1 MPLADLLGVQFD
13 MHLLGRLTCSMAA
26 VLLIS
31 WVYRFYSSRGTAAKP
46 QLCVRPP
53 SDGPTEAPN
62 GICRNCKMELR
73 PQSTAKHDSSNN
85 GDKQPGHSQI
95 SPVRDDLTPDNTN
108 TGTGEG
114 ELPQTKDI
122 CRLANTEEM
131 VTPQDGSNVEDNSL
145 ELEGEFPVF
154 VEEAEIDIPMF
165 VEEAEIKIRNC
176 TFGSTLKL
184 PYPKNSGLASP
195 SGRLSPCFL
204 QRLEG
209 SVGVG
214 RELRQDLGLHG
225 AYSTFLSKAE
235 ITVEDANLV
244 MEGPGKQSVVRGKIY
259 EYYVESSSHSITD
272 SILGL
277 FEGNSLDSQSVEFGR
292 CGSSLTEPP
301 LSLSPIISELVQRPF
316 SPVSSEP
323 TSPNKRAL
331 IRKDSY
337 LTASENSELQ
347 IPPLTPRASTPLRP
361 HSRASSSGDPSP
373 VSPLSP
379 TTDTRHPSA
388 WEEHSLETI
397 AGAKCINLPPEIM
410 GSSELEIFKAKVD
423 LGNCVEVELSKKHGQ
438 APLQQSALR
447 VMSDNY
453 LQIRRDPGLYGRLRA
468 GDQDEIQKQRMRGR
482 QFLMAGNMGPQ
493 DWVGSSP
500 QGTKREQGVTNIQ
513 CSGLYYYDDYKDS
526 WHPLCPIPQEV
537 ISKGCAMCTMDNY
550 LFVAVGGCQQ
560 GADRE
565 MKPSKRVF
573 CYNPV
578 TSIWK
583 EISPMNEFRRHCKL
597 VALQGYIYAIGGE
610 CLSTVERYD
619 PRSDRWTFV
628 APLPNDTFAVAH
640 HVTVCNGELF
650 VLGGTL
656 RYTLLRYNPNIN
668 VWRKSSITGS
678 KERTTEIVGVRNF
691 LYRFDVS
698 PQLGISVYRYHTVA
712 RLWYECCT
720 KRLDQCLAFQCV
732 ALDDTI
738 YCMSHQFTMSFLADE
753 ISPRFVSDDLSVLSG
768 AKGILFPFFLSLPD
782 TKAHQTSV

>member
-1 MPLADLLGVQFD
+1 
-13 MHLLGRLTCSMAA
+13 
-26 VLLIS
+26 
-31 WVYRFYSSRGTAAKP
+31 
-46 QLCVRPP
+46 
-53 SDGPTEAPN
+53 
-62 GICRNCKMELR
+62 
-73 PQSTAKHDSSNN
+73 
-85 GDKQPGHSQI
+85 
-95 SPVRDDLTPDNTN
+95 
-108 TGTGEG
+108 
-114 ELPQTKDI
+114 
-122 CRLANTEEM
+122 
-131 VTPQDGSNVEDNSL
+131 
-145 ELEGEFPVF
+145 
-154 VEEAEIDIPMF
+154 
-165 VEEAEIKIRNC
+165 
-176 TFGSTLKL
+176 
-184 PYPKNSGLASP
+184 
-195 SGRLSPCFL
+195 
-204 QRLEG
+204 
-209 SVGVG
+209 
-214 RELRQDLGLHG
+214 
-225 AYSTFLSKAE
+225 
-235 ITVEDANLV
+235 
-244 MEGPGKQSVVRGKIY
+244 MEGPEKQSVVRGKIY
-259 EYYVESSSHSITD
+259 EYCVECSSHSITD

-301 LSLSPIISELVQRPF
+301 
-316 SPVSSEP
+316 
-323 TSPNKRAL
+323 
-331 IRKDSY
+331 
-337 LTASENSELQ
+337 
-347 IPPLTPRASTPLRP
+347 

-388 WEEHSLETI
+388 WEVHSLETI
-397 AGAKCINLPPEIM
+397 AGAKCINLPPEN
-410 GSSELEIFKAKVD
+410 SSELEIFKFD

-453 LQIRRDPGLYGRLRA
+453 LQILRDPGLYGRLRA

-500 QGTKREQGVTNIQ
+500 QGTKREQGVTTIP

-550 LFVAVGGCQQ
+550 LFVAVGGSQQ

-578 TSIWK
+578 TSKNSWK
-583 EISPMNEFRRHCKL
+583 EISPMNESRPHCKL
-597 VALQGYIYAIGGE
+597 AALQGYIYAIGGE

-619 PRSDRWTFV
+619 PSSDRWTFV

-640 HVTVCNGELF
+640 HVTVCNRKLF

-656 RYTLLRYNPNIN
+656 RYTLLHNPNIN

-712 RLWYECCT
+712 RLCYECCT

-738 YCMSHQFTMSFLADE
+738 YCMSHQLTMSFRAEE
-753 ISPRFVSDDLSVLSG
+753 ISPRFVADDLSVLSG
-768 AKGILFPFFLSLPD
+768 AKGILFPFVLSLPD
-782 TKAHQTSV
+782 TKAHQTRV

>member
-1 MPLADLLGVQFD
+1 
-13 MHLLGRLTCSMAA
+13 MAA

-46 QLCVRPP
+46 QLYVRPP

-62 GICRNCKMELR
+62 GICWNCKMELR
-73 PQSTAKHDSSNN
+73 PQSTAKHDSSSD
-85 GDKQPGHSQI
+85 GDKQPAHSQI

-122 CRLANTEEM
+122 GRLATTEEM

-145 ELEGEFPVF
+145 ELEGEVPVF

-165 VEEAEIKIRNC
+165 VEEI
-176 TFGSTLKL
+176 
-184 PYPKNSGLASP
+184 
-195 SGRLSPCFL
+195 
-204 QRLEG
+204 
-209 SVGVG
+209 
-214 RELRQDLGLHG
+214 
-225 AYSTFLSKAE
+225 
-235 ITVEDANLV
+235 
-244 MEGPGKQSVVRGKIY
+244 
-259 EYYVESSSHSITD
+259 SS
-272 SILGL
+272 
-277 FEGNSLDSQSVEFGR
+277 
-292 CGSSLTEPP
+292 
-301 LSLSPIISELVQRPF
+301 
-316 SPVSSEP
+316 
-323 TSPNKRAL
+323 
-331 IRKDSY
+331 
-337 LTASENSELQ
+337 
-347 IPPLTPRASTPLRP
+347 LTPRASTPLRP
-361 HSRASSSGDPSP
+361 HSQASSSGDPSP

-397 AGAKCINLPPEIM
+397 AGAKCINLPPENM
-410 GSSELEIFKAKVD
+410 GSSELEIFKAKLD
-423 LGNCVEVELSKKHGQ
+423 LGNYMEVELSNKHGQ
-438 APLQQSALR
+438 APLQLSALR

-453 LQIRRDPGLYGRLRA
+453 LQILRDPGLYGRLRA
-468 GDQDEIQKQRMRGR
+468 GDQNEIQKQHMRGR

-500 QGTKREQGVTNIQ
+500 QGTKREQGVTNIP

-583 EISPMNEFRRHCKL
+583 EISPMNESRPHCKL
-597 VALQGYIYAIGGE
+597 AALQGYIYAIGGE

-656 RYTLLRYNPNIN
+656 RYTLLSYNPNIN
-668 VWRKSSITGS
+668 VWRKSAITGS
-678 KERTTEIVGVRNF
+678 KERTTEIVGVGNF

-720 KRLDQCLAFQCV
+720 KRLAQCLAFQCV
-732 ALDDTI
+732 TLDDTI

-753 ISPRFVSDDLSVLSG
+753 ISPRFVADDLSVLSG
-768 AKGILFPFFLSLPD
+768 AKGILFPFVLSLPD
-782 TKAHQTSV
+782 TKALQTSV

>member
-1 MPLADLLGVQFD
+1 MPIADLLGVQFD
-13 MHLLGRLTCSMAA
+13 IHLLGRLTCSLAA

-31 WVYRFYSSRGTAAKP
+31 CVYRFYSPKGTGLLQTGPLKHPMESVGTARWNCGLKA
-46 QLCVRPP
+46 Q
-53 SDGPTEAPN
+53 PN
-62 GICRNCKMELR
+62 M
-73 PQSTAKHDSSNN
+73 
-85 GDKQPGHSQI
+85 
-95 SPVRDDLTPDNTN
+95 TPETM
-108 TGTGEG
+108 GT
-114 ELPQTKDI
+114 
-122 CRLANTEEM
+122 
-131 VTPQDGSNVEDNSL
+131 NSL
-145 ELEGEFPVF
+145 ATHRL
-154 VEEAEIDIPMF
+154 
-165 VEEAEIKIRNC
+165 IRYC
-176 TFGSTLKL
+176 KFGSTLKL
-184 PYPKNSGLASP
+184 PYPNNSGLAST
-195 SGRLSPCFL
+195 SGHLSPSFL

-209 SVGVG
+209 SVWVGVG

-225 AYSTFLSKAE
+225 AYSAFLSKAE

-244 MEGPGKQSVVRGKIY
+244 MEGPEKQSVVRGKIY
-259 EYYVESSSHSITD
+259 EYYAECSSHSITD

-301 LSLSPIISELVQRPF
+301 
-316 SPVSSEP
+316 
-323 TSPNKRAL
+323 
-331 IRKDSY
+331 
-337 LTASENSELQ
+337 
-347 IPPLTPRASTPLRP
+347 

-379 TTDTRHPSA
+379 TTDTRHPRA
-388 WEEHSLETI
+388 CKEHSLETI
-397 AGAKCINLPPEIM
+397 AGAKCINLPPENM
-410 GSSELEIFKAKVD
+410 GSSELEIFKAKFD

-453 LQIRRDPGLYGRLRA
+453 LQILRDPGLYGRLR
-468 GDQDEIQKQRMRGR
+468 
-482 QFLMAGNMGPQ
+482 
-493 DWVGSSP
+493 DWVGITTIP
-500 QGTKREQGVTNIQ
+500 

-583 EISPMNEFRRHCKL
+583 EISPMNESRPHCKL
-597 VALQGYIYAIGGE
+597 AALQGYIYAIGGE

-640 HVTVCNGELF
+640 HVTVCNRKLF

-668 VWRKSSITGS
+668 VWRKS

-712 RLWYECCT
+712 RLCYECCT

-738 YCMSHQFTMSFLADE
+738 YCMSHQLTMSFLAEE
-753 ISPRFVSDDLSVLSG
+753 ISPRFVADDLSVLSG
-768 AKGILFPFFLSLPD
+768 AKGILFPFLLSLPD

>member
-1 MPLADLLGVQFD
+1 VRLDMPIADLLGVQFD
-13 MHLLGRLTCSMAA
+13 IHLLGRLTCSLAA

-31 WVYRFYSSRGTAAKP
+31 CVYRFYSPMGTGLLQTGPLKHPMESVGTARWNCGLKA
-46 QLCVRPP
+46 Q
-53 SDGPTEAPN
+53 PN
-62 GICRNCKMELR
+62 M
-73 PQSTAKHDSSNN
+73 
-85 GDKQPGHSQI
+85 
-95 SPVRDDLTPDNTN
+95 TPETMGTN
-108 TGTGEG
+108 
-114 ELPQTKDI
+114 
-122 CRLANTEEM
+122 M
-131 VTPQDGSNVEDNSL
+131 VWPAHL
-145 ELEGEFPVF
+145 
-154 VEEAEIDIPMF
+154 
-165 VEEAEIKIRNC
+165 
-176 TFGSTLKL
+176 
-184 PYPKNSGLASP
+184 SP
-195 SGRLSPCFL
+195 SFL
-204 QRLEG
+204 QRLEV

-214 RELRQDLGLHG
+214 VDRELRQDLGLHG

-235 ITVEDANLV
+235 ITLEDANLV
-244 MEGPGKQSVVRGKIY
+244 MEGPEKQSVVRGKIY
-259 EYYVESSSHSITD
+259 EYCVECSSHSITD

-301 LSLSPIISELVQRPF
+301 
-316 SPVSSEP
+316 
-323 TSPNKRAL
+323 
-331 IRKDSY
+331 
-337 LTASENSELQ
+337 
-347 IPPLTPRASTPLRP
+347 

-388 WEEHSLETI
+388 WEVHSLETI
-397 AGAKCINLPPEIM
+397 AGAKCINLPPEN
-410 GSSELEIFKAKVD
+410 SSELEIFKFD

-453 LQIRRDPGLYGRLRA
+453 LQILRDPGLYGRLRA

-493 DWVGSSP
+493 DW
-500 QGTKREQGVTNIQ
+500 GVTTIP

-550 LFVAVGGCQQ
+550 LFVAVGGSQQ

-578 TSIWK
+578 TSK
-583 EISPMNEFRRHCKL
+583 NSRPHCKL
-597 VALQGYIYAIGGE
+597 AALQGYIYAIGGE

-619 PRSDRWTFV
+619 PSSDRWTFV

-640 HVTVCNGELF
+640 HVTVCNRKLF

-656 RYTLLRYNPNIN
+656 RYTLLHNPNIN

-712 RLWYECCT
+712 RLCYECCT

-738 YCMSHQFTMSFLADE
+738 YCMSHQLTMSFRAEE
-753 ISPRFVSDDLSVLSG
+753 ISPRFVADDLSVLSG
-768 AKGILFPFFLSLPD
+768 AKGILFPFVLSLPD
-782 TKAHQTSV
+782 TKAHQTRV